1 MTTEAITIA
10 ANILVKPFEGYAKR
24 LPNGDCKAYPDPGTK
39 GHPYTIG
46 WGCTGSDIT
55 PETVWT
61 EKKAQEELD
70 KHLLYFANHVAKL
83 SPSLLKTEPRRYAAI
98 ISFAYNCGVGNY
110 RISTLK
116 KRVDAGDWKGA
127 QEEIMKWNKA
137 AGRVLAGLTKRRQA
151 EAFLLS

>member
-10 ANILVKPFEGYAKR
+10 ANVLVKPFEGYAKR
-24 LPNGDCKAYPDPGTK
+24 LPNGDCKAYPDPGTN

-46 WGCTGSDIT
+46 WGCTGSYIT
-55 PETVWT
+55 PDTVWT

-70 KHLLYFANHVAKL
+70 KHLLYFASQVAKL
-83 SPSLLKTEPRRYAAI
+83 SPSLLKVEARKYAAI

-116 KRVDAGDWKGA
+116 KRIDAGDWAGA

-137 AGRVLAGLTKRRQA
+137 AGRVLVGLTKRRQA
-151 EAFLLS
+151 EASLLS